1 MIQGHLTTSALA
13 ASFRCKLAARLAGPL
28 DAALLEAADERVYR
42 EAINGRPRVLRK
54 FEAKDLVFGRPE
66 QVAPCKGSQPLGCA
80 LLP

>member
-1 MIQGHLTTSALA
+1 MLWLI
-13 ASFRCKLAARLAGPL
+13 
-28 DAALLEAADERVYR
+28 DAATFVAVADEL
-42 EAINGRPRVLRK
+42 GGKFSQLRDASGESR